1 MRRRANP
8 KHDGS
13 ATRGEARM
21 AKYLDHL
28 RKVRERG
35 LNARAE
41 LKRLTGKGRVDHA
54 EPVLKAEKTETQL
67 SHPGHYA
74 PEVSSDDKFIN
85 AQVEE
90 IDGTMADIRDRLK
103 HLDTDSDD
111 DEALAQELSAEL
123 VSLNNQKKALN
134 ATKGKTTVV
143 ATNPGGRRRV
153 SRGRCPLR
161 GGRAG
166 KKAYA
171 KALRRLCWNLR
182 VLADMLP
189 TRRRRSRR

>member
-1 MRRRANP
+1 MRRRSNP
-8 KHDGS
+8 KHDGT
-13 ATRGEARM
+13 ATRGETRM

-41 LKRLTGKGRVDHA
+41 LKRLTGKGRVDHS

-67 SHPGHYA
+67 AHPGHYA
-74 PEVSSDDKFIN
+74 PELSSDEKFIQ

-90 IDGTMADIRDRLK
+90 IDGTMADVRDRLK
-103 HLDTDSDD
+103 HLDTDSDE

-123 VSLNNQKKALN
+123 VSLNKQKKELL
-134 ATKGKTTVV
+134 ATKGTTAIV

-153 SRGRCPLR
+153 RRGRRPLR

-166 KKAYA
+166 KRAYA
-171 KALRRLCWNLR
+171 RALRRLCWHLDA
-182 VLADMLP
+182 LSKLLP
-189 TRRRRSRR
+189 TRRRSRR